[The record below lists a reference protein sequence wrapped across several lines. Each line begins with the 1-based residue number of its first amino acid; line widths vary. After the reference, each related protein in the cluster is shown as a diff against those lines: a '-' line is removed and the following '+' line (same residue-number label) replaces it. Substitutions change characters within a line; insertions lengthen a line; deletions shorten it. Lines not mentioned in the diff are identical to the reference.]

1 MATPKK
7 LQITM
12 FPWLA
17 FGHMLPFFELAKHI
31 AGKDHK
37 VFFISTPNNIKR
49 LPKIP
54 PNLSPFMNFVSL
66 ILPFQD
72 NLPHDA
78 ESTTDL
84 PFSKVQYLKMSYDK
98 LQDSLTQFLQTCTP
112 DWIIYDVFSYWL
124 PPIAANLG
132 ISCAYFS
139 IFPAW
144 SICFFG
150 SSTTAMINGDD
161 PRTKP
166 EDYTVPPN
174 WVPFHSEIAFRL
186 HEAKKLFVHL
196 KEDDSGV
203 SDLFRF
209 GSAIAGCDVIAIKSC
224 MELESEWLNLMGEL
238 HGKPIVS
245 VGLLPPSDKDNRE
258 NVTEHNSWLIIS
270 EWLDKQK
277 AGSVV
282 YVALGSEINPSQE
295 DLTELARGL
304 ELSGLP
310 FLWCLRRQH
319 NPVELPD
326 GFEERVEGRGVVW
339 TSWAPQLKILSH
351 ESVGAFLTHCGLNS
365 IIEALHY
372 GRPLVLLPFVMDH
385 GLVSR
390 VFAEKKAGIEIERN
404 EEDGVYSRKS
414 VAETLRMVIVEEE
427 GRVYRDKAKEMRII
441 IADKELQNQYAD
453 NFVEFLQNYR
463 QISKY

>member
-1 MATPKK
+1 M
-7 LQITM
+7 
-12 FPWLA
+12 
-17 FGHMLPFFELAKHI
+17 
-31 AGKDHK
+31 
-37 VFFISTPNNIKR
+37 
-49 LPKIP
+49 
-54 PNLSPFMNFVSL
+54 
-66 ILPFQD
+66 
-72 NLPHDA
+72 
-78 ESTTDL
+78 
-84 PFSKVQYLKMSYDK
+84 
-98 LQDSLTQFLQTCTP
+98 
-112 DWIIYDVFSYWL
+112 IYDVFSYWL

-150 SSTTAMINGDD
+150 SSTTAMINGED

-277 AGSVV
+277 TGSVV

-304 ELSGLP
+304 ELSG
-310 FLWCLRRQH
+310 
-319 NPVELPD
+319 
-326 GFEERVEGRGVVW
+326 
-339 TSWAPQLKILSH
+339 
-351 ESVGAFLTHCGLNS
+351 
-365 IIEALHY
+365 
-372 GRPLVLLPFVMDH
+372 
-385 GLVSR
+385 
-390 VFAEKKAGIEIERN
+390 
-404 EEDGVYSRKS
+404 
-414 VAETLRMVIVEEE
+414 
-427 GRVYRDKAKEMRII
+427 
-441 IADKELQNQYAD
+441 
-453 NFVEFLQNYR
+453 
-463 QISKY
+463 

>member
-1 MATPKK
+1 
-7 LQITM
+7 M

-66 ILPFQD
+66 TLPPQD
-72 NLPHDA
+72 NLPHEA
-78 ESTTDL
+78 
-84 PFSKVQYLKMSYDK
+84 VQYLKMSYDK

-150 SSTTAMINGDD
+150 SSTTAMINGED

-166 EDYTVPPN
+166 
-174 WVPFHSEIAFRL
+174 EIAFRL

-258 NVTEHNSWLIIS
+258 NSASGWY
-270 EWLDKQK
+270 KQK
-277 AGSVV
+277 IGSVV

-310 FLWCLRRQH
+310 FLWCLRKQH

-365 IIEALHY
+365 IIEALNY

-404 EEDGVYSRKS
+404 EENGVYTRKS

-427 GRVYRDKAKEMRII
+427 GRVYRDKAKEMRIL
-441 IADKELQNQYAD
+441 IADKQLQNQYAD
-453 NFVEFLQNYR
+453 SFVEFLQNYR

>member
-7 LQITM
+7 LHITM

-37 VFFISTPNNIKR
+37 VFFISTPKNIER

-66 ILPFQD
+66 TLPHQD
-72 NLPHDA
+72 NLPQDA
-78 ESTTDL
+78 EATTDL

-112 DWIIYDVFSYWL
+112 DWII
-124 PPIAANLG
+124 
-132 ISCAYFS
+132 
-139 IFPAW
+139 
-144 SICFFG
+144 
-150 SSTTAMINGDD
+150 
-161 PRTKP
+161 K
-166 EDYTVPPN
+166 
-174 WVPFHSEIAFRL
+174 
-186 HEAKKLFVHL
+186 
-196 KEDDSGV
+196 
-203 SDLFRF
+203 
-209 GSAIAGCDVIAIKSC
+209 
-224 MELESEWLNLMGEL
+224 
-238 HGKPIVS
+238 
-245 VGLLPPSDKDNRE
+245 
-258 NVTEHNSWLIIS
+258 
-270 EWLDKQK
+270 
-277 AGSVV
+277 
-282 YVALGSEINPSQE
+282 
-295 DLTELARGL
+295 
-304 ELSGLP
+304 
-310 FLWCLRRQH
+310 QH

-372 GRPLVLLPFVMDH
+372 GRPLVLLHFVMDH

-404 EEDGVYSRKS
+404 EEDGVYTRKS

-441 IADKELQNQYAD
+441 IADKQLQNQYAD
-453 NFVEFLQNYR
+453 NFVEFLQTNF
-463 QISKY
+463 